1 MLGFSSVASRRNCCT
16 ARCCS
21 IWYLLFIATLSFFLA
36 EKSTVGL
43 LWAASLR
50 VATFY
55 ELPGKVI
62 AVAMPDS
69 FSVADYPPKSAIA
82 YWFIDAVEHLG
93 AHVRPMRWRVL
104 ADWVSREFATQL
116 SYVTA

>member
-55 ELPGKVI
+55 ELPGKVLHDTLLAYIRLFFIQQFGAVLEFVIDDQEI
-62 AVAMPDS
+62 AKASKPR
-69 FSVADYPPKSAIA
+69 F
-82 YWFIDAVEHLG
+82 
-93 AHVRPMRWRVL
+93 
-104 ADWVSREFATQL
+104 
-116 SYVTA
+116 

>member
-55 ELPGKVI
+55 ELPGKV
-62 AVAMPDS
+62 VHDS
-69 FSVADYPPKSAIA
+69 QEVVHPRVYDQQNPPYSNRRS
-82 YWFIDAVEHLG
+82 HGRRG
-93 AHVRPMRWRVL
+93 AGNQGSKASRTNRVR
-104 ADWVSREFATQL
+104 AAHF
-116 SYVTA
+116 

>member
-55 ELPGKVI
+55 ELPGKVTPLWTRCRVMQSI
-62 AVAMPDS
+62 LCTTWRTS
-69 FSVADYPPKSAIA
+69 NFSPIGSSATDLPRRFE
-82 YWFIDAVEHLG
+82 YDG
-93 AHVRPMRWRVL
+93 VL
-104 ADWVSREFATQL
+104 
-116 SYVTA
+116 